1 MRGKIALWLFGLL
14 ILLASVIGAL
24 ISFNVPLGFLESLP
38 KDAYIYFII
47 AGVLAIIEIILGFSN
62 QTY

>member
-1 MRGKIALWLFGLL
+1 MKGKTALWLFGLL
-14 ILLASVIGAL
+14 ILLASVIGSL
-24 ISFNVPLGFLESLP
+24 ISFDISLGILDGLP

-47 AGVLAIIEIILGFSN
+47 AGVLAIVELILGFSN